1 MKGWVRECPGAPSPC
16 HTVATALS
24 HFVAHSTLA
33 ITITIIII
41 VMWPIKTGAHQFCRQ
56 KFLTHH
62 HLKTDACQG
71 RQAHSTRMQTWHLL
85 CTLPHFILQ
94 SLSCAVCDATVA
106 TVHLTASCIIM
117 FPDTES
123 ALYRWK
129 RISFLEM
136 HQGWL
141 LASDLLGHRSGM
153 QPSENA
159 TKWECNQMRM
169 QPSGFQPIFHPL
181 LYFTLCRTAY
191 FKSHLTEVDTIQN
204 VT

>member
-1 MKGWVRECPGAPSPC
+1 MKGWARECPGAPSPC

-62 HLKTDACQG
+62 HLKTDTCQG
-71 RQAHSTRMQTWHLL
+71 RQAHSTRMQTSQL
-85 CTLPHFILQ
+85 LPHFILQ

-153 QPSENA
+153 KPIENA
-159 TKWECNQMRM
+159 TKWISTYLQ
-169 QPSGFQPIFHPL
+169 SFTSL
-181 LYFTLCRTAY
+181 SVTLCRTAY